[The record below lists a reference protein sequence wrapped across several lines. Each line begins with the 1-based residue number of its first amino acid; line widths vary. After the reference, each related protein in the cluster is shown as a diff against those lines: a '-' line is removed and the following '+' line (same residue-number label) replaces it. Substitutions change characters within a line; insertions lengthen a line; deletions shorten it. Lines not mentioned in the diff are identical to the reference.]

1 MIPHWTAIQSYIL
14 EIHKN
19 KSVIIWFSKIKVF
32 FKKKEH
38 VTNIGV
44 TGTSI
49 PLS

>member
-32 FKKKEH
+32 LKKEH
-38 VTNIGV
+38 VTNNGV